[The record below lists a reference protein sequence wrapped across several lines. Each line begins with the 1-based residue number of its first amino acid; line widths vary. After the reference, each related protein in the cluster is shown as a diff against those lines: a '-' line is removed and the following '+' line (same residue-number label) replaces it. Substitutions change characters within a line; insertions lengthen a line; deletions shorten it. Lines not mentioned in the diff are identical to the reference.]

1 MHQRPAR
8 TKLDHI
14 NRALPTRNQMSARE
28 EDDLSRAAQAEQT
41 LRRRVSI
48 VRVRHRGGRRRALL
62 GWRVGVVRRRRR
74 RRGSEWMGRSR
85 AVRRETVDLVQV
97 ERVWADTR
105 FALDD
110 FDDPRS
116 VVLRFGLRGRFAL
129 LWLWRRRLLLLTRLT
144 I

>member
-1 MHQRPAR
+1 MYERPAR
-8 TKLDHI
+8 TKLDHV
-14 NRALPTRNQMSARE
+14 NRALPTRNQMSARK

-62 GWRVGVVRRRRR
+62 GWWVSVVRRRRR
-74 RRGSEWMGRSR
+74 RRGSERVGRGC
-85 AVRRETVDLVQV
+85 AMRRETVDLVQV
-97 ERVWADTR
+97 ERVGPDTR

-129 LWLWRRRLLLLTRLT
+129 LWLWRRRLLLLTRLAL
-144 I
+144 

>member
-1 MHQRPAR
+1 MYERPAR
-8 TKLDHI
+8 TKFNHV
-14 NRALPTRNQMSARE
+14 NRALPTRNKMSARE

-62 GWRVGVVRRRRR
+62 GRRVDVVRRRRR
-74 RRGSEWMGRSR
+74 RRGSERVGRGC

-97 ERVWADTR
+97 ERVGADTR

-116 VVLRFGLRGRFAL
+116 VVLRFGLRGRLAL
-129 LWLWRRRLLLLTRLT
+129 LWLLCGRLLLLTRLA

>member
-1 MHQRPAR
+1 MYERPAR
-8 TKLDHI
+8 TKLDHV

-48 VRVRHRGGRRRALL
+48 VRVRHRSGRRRALL
-62 GWRVGVVRRRRR
+62 GRRVGVVRRRRR
-74 RRGSEWMGRSR
+74 CRGSEWVGRGR
-85 AVRRETVDLVQV
+85 TVRRETVDLVQV
-97 ERVWADTR
+97 ERVGPDTR

-116 VVLRFGLRGRFAL
+116 VVLRFGLRSRFAL
-129 LWLWRRRLLLLTRLT
+129 LWLWCGRLLLLTRLAL
-144 I
+144 